1 MATERLRYKNK
12 VVIVTGGSKGIGEGI
27 VREFVNEGSKVVFCA
42 RKEADGKVLETE
54 INKVG
59 PGESFFVKCD
69 VQKEENLK
77 NLVHRTVEK
86 YGKIDCVINNAG
98 WHPSY
103 KTIDDTSAEDF
114 ASLFNLNVVSYF
126 LLCKMTLP
134 YLRQSKGN
142 IINISSLVSMIG
154 QEGAVAYCATKV
166 MIGLED
172 AVAYCATKLMF
183 GLEDA
188 VAYCAT
194 KGAIASMTRALAVDE
209 AKHEVRVNC
218 VSPGNVW
225 TPLWEKLASEQS
237 DKEAA
242 ITAGEKAQLL
252 GRMGTLEEMGKC
264 CVYLASEGT
273 FCTGIDLPLSGGAEL
288 NYGEKSK

>member
-154 QEGAVAYCATKV
+154 QEGAVAYCATK
-166 MIGLED
+166 
-172 AVAYCATKLMF
+172 
-183 GLEDA
+183 
-188 VAYCAT
+188 
-194 KGAIASMTRALAVDE
+194 GAIASMTRALAVDE